1 MVNSML
7 KQRTLAKPVSASGV
21 AIHTGKPVNITLHPA
36 EVGTGIIFKRIDL
49 VPHVEIPATTQYV
62 GDTRLNT
69 TLTHKGAHVSTVEHI
84 LSAFAGQG
92 IDNATIEID
101 NAELPV
107 MDGSARIF
115 TSLIQTAGIQE
126 QDTPKKFIR
135 IKQTVRVEEGDKF
148 ALLTPHQGCKFSFTI
163 DFDHP
168 AIQAT
173 EQTAA
178 IDLMSHVFAEEI
190 SSARTFGFLSD
201 YEYLKKNHLAQGASL
216 ENTVVLDDK
225 RVINEGGLR
234 YKNEFVRHKILDA
247 IGDLFL
253 LQHNIIGAFSG
264 YKSGHALSHQLRLA
278 LLSDPAAYEIIT
290 WEGEPPRSF
299 EAPSS

>member
-1 MVNSML
+1 ML
-7 KQRTLAKPVSASGV
+7 KQRTLAKSVSASGI

-36 EVGTGIIFKRIDL
+36 ETGTGIIFKRIDL
-49 VPHVEIPATTQYV
+49 DPPVEIPATTHYV

-69 TLTHKGAHVSTVEHI
+69 TLTHDGAHVSTVEHI

-92 IDNATIEID
+92 IDNAYVDLD

-107 MDGSARIF
+107 MDGSARVF
-115 TSLIQTAGIQE
+115 TSLIQTAGIQA
-126 QDTPKKFIR
+126 QDAPKKFLR
-135 IKQTVRVEEGDKF
+135 IKQTVRVEDGDKF
-148 ALLTPHQGCKFSFTI
+148 ALLTPHHGTKFSFTI

-173 EQTAA
+173 QQTAE
-178 IDLMSHVFAEEI
+178 IDLMTEAFVEEI
-190 SSARTFGFLSD
+190 SGARTFGFLSD

-216 ENTVVLDDK
+216 ENTIVLDDK
-225 RVINEGGLR
+225 GVINEGGLR
-234 YKNEFVRHKILDA
+234 YENEFVRHKILDA

-253 LQHNIIGAFSG
+253 LQHTIIGAFEG

-278 LLSDPAAYEIIT
+278 LLADPTTYEIVT
-290 WEGEPPRSF
+290 WEGEVPRSF
-299 EAPSS
+299 ETLSS